1 MMGSVIVL
9 NYGNMENELN
19 KEDKFIPWTNYNN
32 YTDYLESLPKVE
44 MTEELK
50 KQIAENL
57 NIVYNPINLNSL
69 VSNT

>member
-1 MMGSVIVL
+1 MGNVTKL